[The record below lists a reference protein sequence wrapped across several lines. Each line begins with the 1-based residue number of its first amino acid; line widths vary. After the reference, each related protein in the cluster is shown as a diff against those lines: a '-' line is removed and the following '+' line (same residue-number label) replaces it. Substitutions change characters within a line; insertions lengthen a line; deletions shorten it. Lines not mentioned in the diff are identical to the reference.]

1 MSTLMNLENDL
12 NEIVKAIAAALKV
25 DVEIVDTD
33 LIRVAV
39 VGRLEYLKGKK
50 FDKPGK
56 AYRKSIDTG
65 EKFIIEAT
73 GEDELCIGCEW
84 YGNCICKMTVYAP
97 IKGEDEVVGV
107 ISLTAYDEEQTKILK
122 DNMDGNL
129 LFVEKMANLI
139 YSKVMENRM
148 FKDMVI
154 IKDKL
159 DQVMN
164 SIDNSI
170 IATDYEGR
178 ITHINQIGMEKLR
191 ISSKENILGI
201 KLENIFP
208 SLQYENFL
216 NSEDNCLKKQEICNS
231 INSKLDKYIVN
242 IRKILFKNEVQG
254 MVLSFENYN
263 NAKSRAYTL
272 VNGDKPIST
281 DDIIGQ
287 SNVMINL
294 KNMAIRVSKTNST
307 VMLIGETGTGKE
319 VFSRAIHYH
328 SLRRDKPFVTINC
341 SAIPDSLIESELFG
355 YESGAFTG
363 ANKLGKPGKFEIANG
378 GTIFLDEIEAMPIY
392 MQPKILRVIQEKEVI
407 RVGSNETIPIDVRII
422 TATNVDL
429 ESAIIKGEFRA
440 DLYHRLNVIPL
451 IIPSLRERKEDI
463 ILLANYFMDRFAKV
477 MGRNIK
483 GIDKDVEKLLLDYS
497 WPGNV
502 RELNNAIEFA
512 INLEDNEY
520 ITINSIPSSVRDS
533 NKLIENKELN
543 LKEIEMHYIKNAL
556 NKYGWDENGKVL
568 AAKKLGISRATI
580 YNKIKNYQLEN
591 MH

>member
-1 MSTLMNLENDL
+1 MSTLMELEKDL
-12 NEIVKAIAAALKV
+12 SEIAKAIAAALKV

-33 LIRVAV
+33 LIKVAV

-56 AYRKSIDTG
+56 AYRNSIETG
-65 EKFIIEAT
+65 EKCIIEST
-73 GEDELCIGCEW
+73 GEDELCRGCEW
-84 YGNCICKMTVYAP
+84 FGNCICKMTIYAP
-97 IKGEDEVVGV
+97 IKGNGEVVGV

-122 DNMDGNL
+122 NNIDGNL
-129 LFVEKMANLI
+129 FFVEKTANLI

-148 FKDMVI
+148 LKDMVI
-154 IKDKL
+154 INNKL
-159 DQVMN
+159 KQVMN

-170 IATDYEGR
+170 IATDYEGK
-178 ITHINQIGMEKLR
+178 ITHMNQIGMEKLG
-191 ISSKENILGI
+191 ILSKENILGI

-216 NSEDNCLKKQEICNS
+216 NCEDKSMTKQEICNS

-242 IRKILFKNEVQG
+242 IRKIFYKNEIQG

-263 NAKSRAYTL
+263 NAKSSAYTL

-287 SNVMINL
+287 SQAMINL
-294 KNMAIRVSKTNST
+294 KNMAVRVSQSTST

-319 VFSRAIHYH
+319 VFSRAIHHH
-328 SLRRDKPFVTINC
+328 SLRRDKPFIAINC

-355 YESGAFTG
+355 YEKGAFTG

-392 MQPKILRVIQEKEVI
+392 IQPKILRVIQEKEVI
-407 RVGSNETIPIDVRII
+407 RVGSNENIPIDVRII

-429 ESAIIKGEFRA
+429 EKAVIKGEFRA
-440 DLYHRLNVIPL
+440 DLYHRINVIP
-451 IIPSLRERKEDI
+451 IVIPPLRERKEDI
-463 ILLANYFMDRFAKV
+463 ILLANYFMERFAKV
-477 MGRNIK
+477 MGRNII
-483 GIDKDVEKLLLDYS
+483 GIDKDVEKLLLQYT

-512 INLEDNEY
+512 INLEDSEY
-520 ITINSIPSSVRDS
+520 ITINSIPSNIS
-533 NKLIENKELN
+533 NSNILVENEELN
-543 LKEIEMHYIKNAL
+543 LKKIEMYYIKKAL

-580 YNKIKNYQLEN
+580 YNKIKHFQLEN
-591 MH
+591 M